1 MKSFWKTSPNVGAT
15 LVRPVRLLPL
25 VALLLSLCSTL
36 LQADDFS
43 TGIDAYH
50 DERYT
55 EAEVAFERSLQH
67 EETAAVRHNLALS
80 LYRQERFAEALW
92 QLERAL
98 RIDPLNQDYR
108 VKLGALRQQ
117 MGLTRQPDASWVIA
131 SSVFSFGTWVW
142 LASLSFWVLLAAL
155 LLPRPADRKRP
166 LFGKIMASLS
176 LVILVLSISA
186 LTIQRFNAVSATVIA
201 DAPAPLRHAPAD
213 AAPKAGQAN
222 PGERIRQLDQFQ
234 DFLKIETESGRTGW
248 IHSDAL
254 RRF

>member
-1 MKSFWKTSPNVGAT
+1 MKSFWKTSPLVGAT
-15 LVRPVRLLPL
+15 PFGPALLHWL
-25 VALLLSLCSTL
+25 IALLLSFSATL

-50 DERYT
+50 DDRYT
-55 EAEVAFERSLQH
+55 KAEAAFERSLEH

-98 RIDPLNQDYR
+98 RIDPLSQSYR

-142 LASLSFWVLLAAL
+142 LASLSFWVLLAAF
-155 LLPRPADRKRP
+155 LLPRFADRKRP
-166 LFGKIMASLS
+166 LFGKIMASIS
-176 LVILVLSISA
+176 LVILVFSISA

-201 DAPAPLRHAPAD
+201 ETPVPLHHAPAG
-213 AAPKAGQAN
+213 AAPEAGQAN
-222 PGERIRQLDQFQ
+222 PGERTRQIDQFK
-234 DFLKIETESGRTGW
+234 DFWKVKTESGLIGW
-248 IHSDAL
+248 IQSDAL
-254 RRF
+254 RKL

>member
-1 MKSFWKTSPNVGAT
+1 MKSFWKTSPKVGAT

-25 VALLLSLCSTL
+25 VALLWSLCSTP

-50 DERYT
+50 GERYT
-55 EAEVAFERSLQH
+55 EAEAAFERSLEH

-98 RIDPLNQDYR
+98 RIDPLNQGYR
-108 VKLGALRQQ
+108 FKLGALRQQ

-131 SSVFSFGTWVW
+131 SSAFSFGTWVW
-142 LASLSFWVLLAAL
+142 LASISFWVLLAAL
-155 LLPRPADRKRP
+155 LLPRPADQKRP
-166 LFGKIMASLS
+166 LSSKIMASLS
-176 LVILVLSISA
+176 LVILVLSSTA
-186 LTIQRFNAVSATVIA
+186 LAIQSLNAVSATVVA

-213 AAPKAGQAN
+213 AAPEAGQAN
-222 PGERIRQLDQFQ
+222 SGERVRQLDQFQ
-234 DFLKIETESGRTGW
+234 DFLKVETESGITGW

-254 RRF
+254 KKL